1 MNDLINPYIQELVN
15 IYSKHADE
23 DYAEW
28 SKKYLRNQFD
38 FLGIRTPIRRKLTN
52 QFIKENG
59 LPPKNNLKDI
69 IFCLWDL
76 PEREYQQAAL
86 DILEKVKKDLTT
98 NDMSWLSTLIVKK
111 SWWETVDVLSP
122 RIIGYMFLTN
132 HELVPLYADK
142 WIENENIWLQRA
154 AILYQLKYKEKTN
167 EERLFRYI
175 LRRAS
180 SDEFFVQKAIGW
192 ALREYA
198 KTNPDHVKNFV
209 SQHPLKPL
217 SEREALKHFS

>member
-1 MNDLINPYIQELVN
+1 M
-15 IYSKHADE
+15 
-23 DYAEW
+23 
-28 SKKYLRNQFD
+28 
-38 FLGIRTPIRRKLTN
+38 
-52 QFIKENG
+52 
-59 LPPKNNLKDI
+59 

-111 SWWETVDVLSP
+111 SWRETIDVLSP
-122 RIIGYMFLTN
+122 RIMGYMFLTN
-132 HELVPLYADK
+132 HELVPLYANK

-154 AILYQLKYKEKTN
+154 PILYQLKYKEKTN
-167 EERLFRYI
+167 EVRLFRYI

-198 KTNPDHVKNFV
+198 KTNPDNVKSFV

>member
-1 MNDLINPYIQELVN
+1 MKDSLNSYIQELVN
-15 IYSKHADE
+15 IYSEHADE

-28 SKKYLRNQFD
+28 SKKYVRNQFE
-38 FLGIRTPIRRKLTN
+38 FIGIRAPIRQKLTK

-59 LPPKNNLKDI
+59 LPQKDKLKDI
-69 IFCLWDL
+69 IFTLWDL
-76 PEREYQQAAL
+76 PEREYQKAAL
-86 DILEKVKKDLTT
+86 DILEKAKKDLTS

-122 RIIGYMFLTN
+122 HIFGYMFLTN
-132 HELVPLYADK
+132 PELVPLYAEK

-154 AILYQLKYKEKTN
+154 AILYQLKYKEKTD
-167 EERLFRYI
+167 EALLFRYI

-198 KTNPDHVKNFV
+198 KTQPDNVKNFV
-209 SQHPLKPL
+209 TQHTLKPL
-217 SEREALKHFS
+217 SKREALKHFS

>member
-1 MNDLINPYIQELVN
+1 
-15 IYSKHADE
+15 
-23 DYAEW
+23 
-28 SKKYLRNQFD
+28 
-38 FLGIRTPIRRKLTN
+38 
-52 QFIKENG
+52 
-59 LPPKNNLKDI
+59 
-69 IFCLWDL
+69 
-76 PEREYQQAAL
+76 
-86 DILEKVKKDLTT
+86 
-98 NDMSWLSTLIVKK
+98 MSWLSTLIVKK

-198 KTNPDHVKNFV
+198 KTN
-209 SQHPLKPL
+209 LIM
-217 SEREALKHFS
+217 

>member
-1 MNDLINPYIQELVN
+1 MNDSINRYIQELVR
-15 IYSKHADE
+15 IFSEHTDKE
-23 DYAEW
+23 YAEW
-28 SKKYLRNQFD
+28 QKKYLRNQFE

-52 QFIKENG
+52 QFMKEKG
-59 LPPKNNLKDI
+59 LPPKDHLKDL
-69 IFCLWDL
+69 IFSLWDL

-86 DILEKVKKDLTT
+86 DILEKVKKSLTV
-98 NDMSWLSTLIVKK
+98 NDMSWISALIVKK

-122 RIIGYMFLTN
+122 HIFGYMFLN
-132 HELVPLYADK
+132 HPELVPLYADK
-142 WIENENIWLQRA
+142 WIENENFWLQRA
-154 AILYQLKYKEKTN
+154 AILFQLKYKVKTD

-175 LRRAS
+175 LRRAG

-198 KTNPDHVKNFV
+198 KTHPDNVKNFV

>member
-1 MNDLINPYIQELVN
+1 
-15 IYSKHADE
+15 
-23 DYAEW
+23 
-28 SKKYLRNQFD
+28 
-38 FLGIRTPIRRKLTN
+38 
-52 QFIKENG
+52 
-59 LPPKNNLKDI
+59 
-69 IFCLWDL
+69 
-76 PEREYQQAAL
+76 
-86 DILEKVKKDLTT
+86 
-98 NDMSWLSTLIVKK
+98 
-111 SWWETVDVLSP
+111 
-122 RIIGYMFLTN
+122 MFLTN
-132 HELVPLYADK
+132 HELVPLYTDK

-154 AILYQLKYKEKTN
+154 AILYQLKYQEKTN

-198 KTNPDHVKNFV
+198 KTNPDNVKSFV

>member
-1 MNDLINPYIQELVN
+1 MNNSLNSYIQELVH
-15 IYSKHADE
+15 IFSEHADK

-38 FLGIRTPIRRKLTN
+38 FLGIRTPIRRKLMK

-59 LPPKNNLKDI
+59 LPQKDKLKDI
-69 IFCLWDL
+69 IFSLWDL

-86 DILEKVKKDLTT
+86 DILERAKKDLTT

-122 RIIGYMFLTN
+122 RIFGYMFLTN
-132 HELVPLYADK
+132 PELVPLYAEK

-154 AILYQLKYKEKTN
+154 AILYQLKYKEKTD
-167 EERLFRYI
+167 EERLFRSI

-198 KTNPDHVKNFV
+198 KTQPDHVKNFV
-209 SQHPLKPL
+209 SQHSLKPL
-217 SEREALKHFS
+217 STREALKHFS

>member
-1 MNDLINPYIQELVN
+1 MEDSLNSYIQELVN
-15 IYSKHADE
+15 IYSEHADE

-28 SKKYLRNQFD
+28 SKKYVRNQFD
-38 FLGIRTPIRRKLTN
+38 FLGIRTPIRRKLTK

-59 LPPKNNLKDI
+59 LPQKDKLKDI
-69 IFCLWDL
+69 IFSLWGL
-76 PEREYQQAAL
+76 PEREYQKAAL
-86 DILEKVKKDLTT
+86 DILEKAKKDLTT
-98 NDMSWLSTLIVKK
+98 LDMSWLSTLIIKK

-132 HELVPLYADK
+132 PELVPLYAEK

-154 AILYQLKYKEKTN
+154 AILYQLKYKEKTD

-198 KTNPDHVKNFV
+198 KTQPDNVKNFV

>member
-1 MNDLINPYIQELVN
+1 MNEFTHPYIQELVK
-15 IYSKHADE
+15 IYSTHADA
-23 DYAEW
+23 DYAGW

-38 FLGIRTPIRRKLTN
+38 FLGIRTPIRRNLTN
-52 QFIKENG
+52 QFLKENG
-59 LPPKNNLKDI
+59 LPPNNSLKDI

-86 DILEKVKKDLTT
+86 DILEKVKKDLTAD
-98 NDMSWLSTLIVKK
+98 DMSWLASLIVKK

-122 RIIGYMFLTN
+122 RIFGYMFLTD
-132 HELVPLYADK
+132 HELIPMYADR
-142 WIENENIWLQRA
+142 WIENENIWLQRT
-154 AILYQLKYKEKTN
+154 AILYQLKYKNKTN

-180 SDEFFVQKAIGW
+180 SNEFFVQKAIGW

-198 KTNPDHVKNFV
+198 KTNPDSVKRFV
-209 SQHPLKPL
+209 SQHALKPL
-217 SEREALKHFS
+217 SAREALKHFS

>member
-1 MNDLINPYIQELVN
+1 MSESVQQYIQGLMN
-15 IYSKHADE
+15 IYIKHVDGEYAD
-23 DYAEW
+23 W

-52 QFIKENG
+52 EYIKVNG
-59 LPPKNNLKDI
+59 LPPKDHLKDI
-69 IFCLWDL
+69 IFCLWEL

-86 DILEKVKKDLTT
+86 DILVKAKKVLTSD
-98 NDMSWLSTLIVKK
+98 DMQWISSLIVKK

-122 RIIGYMFLTN
+122 HIIGYLFLTN
-132 HELVPLYADK
+132 EELVPLYVDQ
-142 WIENENIWLQRA
+142 WIEDDNIWLQRA

-167 EERLFRYI
+167 EDRLFQYI

-198 KTNPDHVKNFV
+198 KTNPERVKQFV
-209 SQHPLKPL
+209 LQHKLKPL
-217 SEREALKHFS
+217 SKREALKHFS